1 MTGIVLTTY
10 SGAILGPIAKIL
22 GWIMN
27 LIYEGVYNLFGIE
40 SVALSIL
47 IITVVIYTALLP
59 FTIKQQKFA
68 KLQQKM
74 QPEIQ
79 KIQEKYKNKK
89 DQASMQAMQQE
100 TTYVY
105 QKYGVSPTGSC
116 VQMLIQ
122 FPILLALY
130 RVFYNIPAYITSI
143 KEYYGLTVADKVVE
157 GSIVDVI
164 SNTPDFQTK
173 MTEIMTTYKINLQGI
188 DFSAADS
195 VAVNR
200 NIVDVIY
207 KLPKEGLENLTNYFS
222 NIGDAVDQII
232 PHINHFNYLFGLN
245 ISDTPWNIITT
256 SFQAKSFGFLFLAL
270 MIPVLSYLTQVI
282 NIKLMPTNNTN
293 GKDNQN
299 DQMAQSMKMM
309 NTMMPLMSLF
319 FCFTVPVGLGIYWI
333 LSAVV
338 RGIQQVAVNK
348 HIENLNLDDI
358 IAKNEEKA
366 KAKREK
372 MGIYES
378 QIRNAANTNTR
389 SISSKANANSNNS
402 GYDSVTMGNVKPG
415 SMASKANKVREF
427 NEKNSKNS

>member
-1 MTGIVLTTY
+1 MSAIELTAY
-10 SGAILGPIAKIL
+10 SGAILGPIAKFL

-27 LIYEGVYNLFGIE
+27 GIYELMYQLFGIE
-40 SVALSIL
+40 SVTLSII
-47 IITVVIYTALLP
+47 IITIVIYMCLLP
-59 FTIKQQKFA
+59 LTIKQQKFS
-68 KLQQKM
+68 KLSQKM
-74 QPEIQ
+74 QPELNAVR
-79 KIQEKYKNKK
+79 EKYKGRQ
-89 DQASMQAMQQE
+89 DQASMSAMQQE
-100 TTYVY
+100 TQLIYD
-105 QKYGVSPTGSC
+105 KYGVSPTGSC

-122 FPILLALY
+122 MPILFALY

-222 NIGDAVDQII
+222 NIGDAVDQIT

-282 NIKLMPTNNTN
+282 NIKLMPTNNNN

-338 RGIQQVAVNK
+338 RGVQQVAVNK